1 MVTENTILT
10 SGRLLV
16 ATFLLPD
23 TISFQV
29 PPREKDG
36 GNRTSFSQGHNIR
49 TTSSARTVPTHVSIP
64 PPTSIYSPAMEA
76 LHGSPTPGPS
86 SSRRSS
92 RDFNTIPTS
101 SSGHFRTASLT
112 DGMHNSTPKPINS
125 KTDRLKEQE
134 RQSVQQR
141 SSAPSVSILSQL
153 PEGQDNLFPAPEPRP
168 ALNQPRS
175 KRTSRISLNTQLP
188 TNPSTSSTVSSAIEA
203 AEANEIVLP
212 SILRRKSVDSAKVF
226 ANAKWTVEKAYGGNI
241 GLQNAVNSIND
252 QLTKQIWIGTLGMA
266 TDTLTDRTRGDIR
279 TELALNHSSIPVF
292 VHDQDFEGHYHQF
305 CKQVLWPIFHYILPD
320 NLRSKGY
327 EDGSWKHYVA
337 VNRAFADTIVENYIQ
352 GDTIWVNDYHLM
364 LVPNMIR
371 ERLPDAS
378 IGFFLH
384 IPFPSS
390 EIFKCLHVRKEVLEG
405 LLGAD
410 LVGFQTYSF
419 ARHFLQ
425 TCSRLLSVETS
436 PKGIQL
442 ENTAVNV
449 GIFPIGIDTKS
460 LNVKRQDPEVANW
473 VKMLREKYAGMKL
486 IVARDKLDYIKGV
499 RQKMLAFERFLS
511 LYPQYQGKIVLIQV
525 ALSTSEQNEVQGQV
539 SDVVTRINS
548 KFSDLSYQ
556 PIVFLRQD
564 ITFSQY
570 LGLLTVADL
579 CLITSLR
586 DGMNLTSHE
595 YVVCQE
601 EQKNPLVLSEFA
613 GTYGSLGACLRVNP
627 WNYTEVATAIYD
639 ALEMKEEEKLVRW
652 NELRKHVC
660 THTAQFWA
668 QGFVS
673 ELIKVHSDVQQ
684 RYSIHIPLLD
694 MAAVLPQYRAAK
706 RRLLLL
712 DYDGTLLPY
721 ERTTTVRTKSK
732 TSSNE
737 DMIRIVTELAQD
749 PKNTVYIMSGRTKI
763 SLEDTFGSIPN
774 LGLCA
779 EGGCFLKHA
788 GRSTWE
794 NQVQEGCDM
803 QWRKKVMEMF
813 KYYKERTPGSEIEE
827 KSVPLVWH
835 YRQADNQ
842 NYGLWQARECQNH
855 IEEAIGSI
863 YPVHAIVGR
872 KCLEVM
878 PRDVSKACA
887 ARTIVESLSLLS
899 PSSSPHLT
907 CSHTERNGKSSPS
920 LSDHVSLLSVS
931 GDNLDMAAGSTPAS
945 THTHNSIDFVLCV
958 GDDRSDEDM
967 FQYVNGLK
975 LANTENKEHSIV
987 TCTVGSKS
995 SEAHWFVPG
1004 VSSVLQGLQLM
1015 VESNELTAPITE
1027 VAATITGV
1035 PEPVATVEYNLIGD
1049 GGALALSEALKTNTT
1064 LTTLD
1069 LTNNIIGKEGGLAL
1083 AEALKTN
1090 ITLITL
1096 DLTNNLVRREGDL
1109 TLSEALKVNRTFT
1122 TLDLSRN
1129 SIGKEGALA
1138 LAEVLKTNTTLITL
1152 DLRFNSIG
1160 KEGALSLSQALK
1172 SNITLSTLNLRNNSI
1187 GKEGAL
1193 ALSEA
1198 LRTNITLT
1206 TLNLW
1211 NNSIGNEGA
1220 LSLSEA
1226 LKTNTTLTSLGLQ
1239 SNSISKEGALSF
1251 SEALRVNITLASLNL
1266 WDNSIGDEGALSLSE
1281 TLKTNTTL
1289 NTLDLAGNFI
1299 GNEGALALS
1308 EALKVNITLAI
1319 LDLRFNSIREEG
1331 AWDTQDQYHF
1341 DHSHMR

>member
-1 MVTENTILT
+1 MVTENNVLT
-10 SGRLLV
+10 NGRLLV

-36 GNRTSFSQGHNIR
+36 NRVRGTTSTSFSQGQSSSNR
-49 TTSSARTVPTHVSIP
+49 STTLTRVVPTPVSIP

-76 LHGSPTPGPS
+76 LHGSSPTPGPLA
-86 SSRRSS
+86 SRRSS
-92 RDFNTIPTS
+92 KEFS
-101 SSGHFRTASLT
+101 SLPSSPGHFRTASIN
-112 DGMHNSTPKPINS
+112 DSIPKPITS
-125 KTDRLKEQE
+125 KADRLKEYE
-134 RQSVQQR
+134 RPSAQQR
-141 SSAPSVSILSQL
+141 SSTPSMSILSQL
-153 PEGQDNLFPAPEPRP
+153 PESQENLFPAAEPRP
-168 ALNQPRS
+168 VLNQPRS
-175 KRTSRISLNTQLP
+175 RRTSRISLNTQLP
-188 TNPSTSSTVSSAIEA
+188 AISPTTSAASTASEA
-203 AEANEIVLP
+203 AEALETTVVP
-212 SILRRKSVDSAKVF
+212 TILRRKSVDSAKVF
-226 ANAKWTVEKAYGGNI
+226 ANAKWTVEKAYGGNN
-241 GLQNAVNSIND
+241 GLHNAVNSIQD

-279 TELALNHSSIPVF
+279 AELALNHNSIPVF

-305 CKQVLWPIFHYILPD
+305 CKQVLWPIFHYVLPD
-320 NLRSKGY
+320 NLRGKGY
-327 EDGSWKHYVA
+327 EDRSWKHYVA
-337 VNRAFADTIVENYIQ
+337 VNKAFADTIVENYMQ

-425 TCSRLLSVETS
+425 TCSRLLSLEAT

-442 ENTAVNV
+442 ENTAVSV
-449 GIFPIGIDTKS
+449 GIFPIGIDTNS
-460 LNVKRQDPEVANW
+460 LNVKRQDPDVANW
-473 VKMLREKYAGMKL
+473 VKMLREKYADMKL

-499 RQKMLAFERFLS
+499 RQKMLAFERFLN
-511 LYPQYQGKIVLIQV
+511 LYPQYQGKV

-570 LGLLTVADL
+570 LGLLTIADL
-579 CLITSLR
+579 CLITPLR

-601 EQKNPLVLSEFA
+601 ERKNPLVLSEFA

-639 ALEMKEEEKLVRW
+639 ALEMKEPEKLVRW

-660 THTAQFWA
+660 TNTAQFWA

-673 ELIKVHSDVQQ
+673 ELIKVHSDVEQ

-694 MAAVLPQYRAAK
+694 MATVLPQYRSAK

-721 ERTTTVRTKSK
+721 ERTTAVRNKGK
-732 TSSNE
+732 ASSNE
-737 DMIRIVTELAQD
+737 DMIRIVSELAQD
-749 PKNTVYIMSGRTKI
+749 PKNTVYIMSGRTRC

-779 EGGCFLKHA
+779 EGGCFLRHA

-794 NQVQEGCDM
+794 NQVQEGSDM

-813 KYYKERTPGSEIEE
+813 EYYKERTPGSEIEE
-827 KSVPLVWH
+827 KSVPIVWH
-835 YRQADNQ
+835 YRQADNPS
-842 NYGLWQARECQNH
+842 YGLWQARECQNH

-887 ARTIVESLSLLS
+887 ARTIVESLSFLS
-899 PSSSPHLT
+899 PSSSPQVK
-907 CSHTERNGKSSPS
+907 CSDAGQNGRSSPS
-920 LSDHVSLLSVS
+920 LSDCVSSLSVS
-931 GDNLDMAAGSTPAS
+931 GSGVNSTSDHTTTTTTNTNTKAPAN
-945 THTHNSIDFVLCV
+945 TLNPIDFVLCV
-958 GDDRSDEDM
+958 GDDRSDEEM
-967 FQYVNGLK
+967 FQYVNGLE
-975 LANTENKEHSIV
+975 LAGSESTKNRIV

-1015 VESNELTAPITE
+1015 VDSDSPTTPVTKSTSTAPT
-1027 VAATITGV
+1027 VAV
-1035 PEPVATVEYNLIGD
+1035 PEIVATVE
-1049 GGALALSEALKTNTT
+1049 
-1064 LTTLD
+1064 
-1069 LTNNIIGKEGGLAL
+1069 
-1083 AEALKTN
+1083 
-1090 ITLITL
+1090 
-1096 DLTNNLVRREGDL
+1096 
-1109 TLSEALKVNRTFT
+1109 
-1122 TLDLSRN
+1122 
-1129 SIGKEGALA
+1129 
-1138 LAEVLKTNTTLITL
+1138 
-1152 DLRFNSIG
+1152 
-1160 KEGALSLSQALK
+1160 
-1172 SNITLSTLNLRNNSI
+1172 
-1187 GKEGAL
+1187 
-1193 ALSEA
+1193 
-1198 LRTNITLT
+1198 
-1206 TLNLW
+1206 
-1211 NNSIGNEGA
+1211 
-1220 LSLSEA
+1220 
-1226 LKTNTTLTSLGLQ
+1226 
-1239 SNSISKEGALSF
+1239 
-1251 SEALRVNITLASLNL
+1251 
-1266 WDNSIGDEGALSLSE
+1266 
-1281 TLKTNTTL
+1281 
-1289 NTLDLAGNFI
+1289 
-1299 GNEGALALS
+1299 
-1308 EALKVNITLAI
+1308 
-1319 LDLRFNSIREEG
+1319 
-1331 AWDTQDQYHF
+1331 
-1341 DHSHMR
+1341 

>member
-1 MVTENTILT
+1 MVTENNVLT

-29 PPREKDG
+29 PLREKDG
-36 GNRTSFSQGHNIR
+36 RLRGTTSTSFSQGQNNNNR
-49 TTSSARTVPTHVSIP
+49 STTSARVVPTPVSMP

-76 LHGSPTPGPS
+76 LHGSSPTPGPPA
-86 SSRRSS
+86 SRRSS
-92 RDFNTIPTS
+92 REFSGMPS
-101 SSGHFRTASLT
+101 SSPGHFRTASIS
-112 DGMHNSTPKPINS
+112 DGIPKPINS
-125 KTDRLKEQE
+125 KADRLKEHE
-134 RQSVQQR
+134 RPSVQQR
-141 SSAPSVSILSQL
+141 SSTPSMSILSQL
-153 PEGQDNLFPAPEPRP
+153 PESQENLFPAAEPRP
-168 ALNQPRS
+168 VLHQPRS
-175 KRTSRISLNTQLP
+175 RRTSRISLNTQLP
-188 TNPSTSSTVSSAIEA
+188 ASSPTTSAASTASEA
-203 AEANEIVLP
+203 TEVHEMIVLP
-212 SILRRKSVDSAKVF
+212 TLLRRKSVDSAKVF

-241 GLQNAVNSIND
+241 GLQNAVNSIQD

-279 TELALNHSSIPVF
+279 AELALNHNSIPVF

-305 CKQVLWPIFHYILPD
+305 CKQVLWPIFHYVLPD

-337 VNRAFADTIVENYIQ
+337 VNKAFADTIVENYVQ

-390 EIFKCLHVRKEVLEG
+390 EIFRCLHVRKEVLEG

-449 GIFPIGIDTKS
+449 GIFPIGNGDKNKMAKLKAAKSKRIDTKS

-473 VKMLREKYAGMKL
+473 AKMLREKYAGMKL

-499 RQKMLAFERFLS
+499 RQKMLAFERFLN

-639 ALEMKEEEKLVRW
+639 ALEMKEDEKSVRW

-660 THTAQFWA
+660 TNTAQFWA

-673 ELIKVHSDVQQ
+673 ELVKVHSDVQR

-694 MAAVLPQYRAAK
+694 MAAVLPQYREAK

-721 ERTTTVRTKSK
+721 ERTTAVRSKGK

-737 DMIRIVTELAQD
+737 DMVRIVTELAQD
-749 PKNTVYIMSGRTKI
+749 PKNTVYIMSGRTRC

-779 EGGCFLKHA
+779 EGGCFLRHA
-788 GRSTWE
+788 GRPTWE
-794 NQVQEGCDM
+794 NQVQEGSDM

-835 YRQADNQ
+835 YRQADNPS
-842 NYGLWQARECQNH
+842 YGLWQARECQNH

-887 ARTIVESLSLLS
+887 ARTIVESLSFLS
-899 PSSSPHLT
+899 PSSSPQVK
-907 CSHTERNGKSSPS
+907 CSETGRNGRSSPC
-920 LSDHVSLLSVS
+920 LSDCVSSLSVS
-931 GDNLDMAAGSTPAS
+931 GGSLNLISEPTKAPAN
-945 THTHNSIDFVLCV
+945 TLNPIDFVLCV

-967 FQYVNGLK
+967 FQYVNGLE
-975 LANTENKEHSIV
+975 LASSESKKHRIV

-1015 VESNELTAPITE
+1015 VDSDGSTE
-1027 VAATITGV
+1027 PAAKVAAAAAVV
-1035 PEPVATVEYNLIGD
+1035 PELVATVE
-1049 GGALALSEALKTNTT
+1049 
-1064 LTTLD
+1064 
-1069 LTNNIIGKEGGLAL
+1069 
-1083 AEALKTN
+1083 
-1090 ITLITL
+1090 
-1096 DLTNNLVRREGDL
+1096 
-1109 TLSEALKVNRTFT
+1109 
-1122 TLDLSRN
+1122 
-1129 SIGKEGALA
+1129 
-1138 LAEVLKTNTTLITL
+1138 
-1152 DLRFNSIG
+1152 
-1160 KEGALSLSQALK
+1160 
-1172 SNITLSTLNLRNNSI
+1172 
-1187 GKEGAL
+1187 
-1193 ALSEA
+1193 
-1198 LRTNITLT
+1198 
-1206 TLNLW
+1206 
-1211 NNSIGNEGA
+1211 
-1220 LSLSEA
+1220 
-1226 LKTNTTLTSLGLQ
+1226 
-1239 SNSISKEGALSF
+1239 
-1251 SEALRVNITLASLNL
+1251 
-1266 WDNSIGDEGALSLSE
+1266 
-1281 TLKTNTTL
+1281 
-1289 NTLDLAGNFI
+1289 
-1299 GNEGALALS
+1299 
-1308 EALKVNITLAI
+1308 
-1319 LDLRFNSIREEG
+1319 
-1331 AWDTQDQYHF
+1331 
-1341 DHSHMR
+1341 